1 MQPNPGVSTERTG
14 EGVTYSLGVRGRK
27 GGLCKWTAG
36 KTQPPSS
43 RASSC
48 EPQLPAWM
56 MVVRAERKAGR
67 PSPCPWVWR
76 PEGRGQEQE
85 GAGCG
90 PGPWRERER
99 EEAGLSVLPVVRAFC
114 SNCPSYDEQSK
125 VQGSHVPTVTASAA
139 GGGGQTLPGAQG
151 SPPPQAAFSSL
162 CLESAQGESVTDTG
176 PLFTAAPLQH
186 RLGPS
191 PTKDT

>member
-1 MQPNPGVSTERTG
+1 MQRWFPRWTRGPTLSGTLGLVLRRTQAQRAVMPCQQETPPDKPALPDPSGTVVQPNPGVSTERTG

-27 GGLCKWTAG
+27 DGLCKWTAG

-56 MVVRAERKAGR
+56 TVVRAERKAGR

-90 PGPWRERER
+90 PGPVEGKGEGGSWPLLPSCCQSLLLK
-99 EEAGLSVLPVVRAFC
+99 LSIL
-114 SNCPSYDEQSK
+114 
-125 VQGSHVPTVTASAA
+125 
-139 GGGGQTLPGAQG
+139 
-151 SPPPQAAFSSL
+151 
-162 CLESAQGESVTDTG
+162 
-176 PLFTAAPLQH
+176 
-186 RLGPS
+186 
-191 PTKDT
+191 